1 MVLVVASGHFRVI
14 VLYWLDIVCMPFM
27 TTFLRTLISKFQQ
40 KRLIRTLKVSY
51 QLTRVYNFYNVLLK
65 HQIDW
70 KMKDYDE
77 GIVLKML
84 YATYMYTY
92 IHNWYWNTQGQYLS
106 SKFNILIELFCECIE
121 CFMYELMFIF
131 FPPSGI
137 GVPEVLP
144 DNTLV
149 QEGASIRL
157 LCQVDASSYGR
168 LKVMWLKGGIPLLSE
183 TPRLVWIKSK
193 FLQSFPDW
201 KKFHTFVEWKIL
213 ILQAN
218 CIFSSVNSYLTSLIW
233 ITVISQCTSM
243 QFAADEAHYLYFK

>member
-1 MVLVVASGHFRVI
+1 
-14 VLYWLDIVCMPFM
+14 
-27 TTFLRTLISKFQQ
+27 
-40 KRLIRTLKVSY
+40 
-51 QLTRVYNFYNVLLK
+51 
-65 HQIDW
+65 
-70 KMKDYDE
+70 
-77 GIVLKML
+77 ML

-106 SKFNILIELFCECIE
+106 SKFNILIVLFCECIE